1 MRGTVLDALIRHSLI
16 GKLSAVS
23 TCVTFLAHA
32 NAVAAISVVVTV
44 VGALL
49 PSAIRPS
56 VAFITSAHSSK
67 ASTVATA
74 SSLAYAETV
83 RGLGARRAST
93 ADRLSLIVD
102 CSILADSV
110 SRAVAAARI
119 RERPIGCVDPLVT
132 SETSEFLVTNTFAQ
146 LLRADTVS
154 RAVVRAGVDVRR
166 AVGALPLEVAITG
179 AVVADTVVRA
189 VVRAIRHGAVISIP
203 SLEA

>member
-23 TCVTFLAHA
+23 TCVTFFAHA

-56 VAFITSAHSSK
+56 EAFITSAHSSK

-83 RGLGARRAST
+83 RGLGSRRAST
-93 ADRLSLIVD
+93 ADRLSLVVD

-119 RERPIGCVDPLVT
+119 RERPIGSVDPLVT
-132 SETSEFLVTNTFAQ
+132 SETNEFLVTDTFAQ
-146 LLRADTVS
+146 LL
-154 RAVVRAGVDVRR
+154 
-166 AVGALPLEVAITG
+166 
-179 AVVADTVVRA
+179 
-189 VVRAIRHGAVISIP
+189 
-203 SLEA
+203 